1 MEEETRRAGLLP
13 DELWDKILGR
23 VDDNSVTAFACVCK
37 QLRRVQRASGRKLKT
52 DLSRQYQDGD
62 NLYKS
67 IRLYETRKFSA
78 VSEAWCLWSMSS
90 LTVKDVWENLREA
103 LSCLPLRAGDTWM
116 RSSSGKS
123 KAESRKVCF
132 LRRTLVTLQLREVAW
147 RSSSMHTGTNCFGM
161 NGLVLLQLMGSSK
174 SAEILTRAWM

>member
-13 DELWDKILGR
+13 DELWDKILGS

-90 LTVKDVWENLREA
+90 LTVKDVWDEGKLYHACRCVLGTPGCAQAVE
-103 LSCLPLRAGDTWM
+103 RAK
-116 RSSSGKS
+116 R
-123 KAESRKVCF
+123 KAE
-132 LRRTLVTLQLREVAW
+132 
-147 RSSSMHTGTNCFGM
+147 RSVF
-161 NGLVLLQLMGSSK
+161 
-174 SAEILTRAWM
+174 